1 MHIQIDRSILIIY
14 SLNIFLL
21 VSLELVHGR
30 CSWRFHHYLHP
41 FDCGAVDSSDS
52 PNFQNVEMCKPK
64 YYCAHSGIARTRL
77 ITFRATSSLI
87 QAWPTA
93 CMKVNARHFALTLCH
108 TLKETYLFI
117 SPWRLNWWLTLSS
130 FYTTYVAANP
140 DVVLCQHH
148 ESCNL
153 FVH

>member
-64 YYCAHSGIARTRL
+64 YKPNSHGRLSPLGLVPIFRSGTFWLLFHYCQCEKRQHLKIC
-77 ITFRATSSLI
+77 I
-87 QAWPTA
+87 
-93 CMKVNARHFALTLCH
+93 FALVAVNY
-108 TLKETYLFI
+108 LKISKSIRNIIQYLWQIVLILKF
-117 SPWRLNWWLTLSS
+117 LLK
-130 FYTTYVAANP
+130 
-140 DVVLCQHH
+140 VVFLMT
-148 ESCNL
+148 
-153 FVH
+153 